1 MLGRAARHTRECT
14 HAYLVLLR
22 VEVAA
27 FHPDTLI
34 SEPIMR
40 HGVTV
45 AECYH
50 PRARLVSVVLFLNAR
65 MHRTVVNRYPAL
77 RSPDLPRHRL
87 VPRLPSL
94 PRDCI
99 VV

>member
-45 AECYH
+45 AECCH

-94 PRDCI
+94 PRVRI